1 MRQVAAVLDAD
12 PGRVGAALDEAV
24 AAGVNGPLRTAG
36 GWYHSGMDAILP
48 WLTPAVVI
56 AVGAWLRADLGGRM
70 DRMDKRLDALD
81 NRLTGRID
89 GLDNRLDNAVHQLRA
104 DIAAVNTRIVL
115 LADRGKQD
123 RGAA

>member
-89 GLDNRLDNAVHQLRA
+89 GLDNAVHQLRA
-104 DIAAVNTRIVL
+104 DIAAVNTRIDNVL